1 MFALTLSK
9 RMLVAAVV
17 TAALGA
23 IPYMANAQDSDDPP
37 PEAGRISYI
46 SGNVSIQPA
55 TADQWGQA
63 YPNLPVGPGDR
74 IFTDNDGRAE
84 IQIGRTYVRVGPNSD
99 VTLVDDN
106 QFNINFGVAQGSIR
120 LHSFGL
126 WPRQLVDVSTPNGN
140 AEFGEQGDLR
150 VDVMPTDGATVFT
163 NLGQFADIT
172 GAGDYRQQLDYG
184 QSLEVA
190 GTNPVY
196 PQWLQ
201 PAGPD
206 QLDSWSQERD
216 QRLTRVASYN
226 YVSPDVPGAADL
238 DSSGDWQAET
248 EYGPMWFPRDVSAD
262 WQPYRNGHWINRDP
276 WGWVWVEDEPW
287 GYAPFHYGRWV
298 QYRDRWGWVPG
309 PVNVRPVWSPALVVF
324 AGGGGGLSLSAW
336 FPLGPGEA
344 YRPWYRCSD
353 RYIDRVNITNIRPA
367 PRVVVRNTYVNVTN
381 VTNITYIN
389 RTHVVA
395 VPRDDFASGR
405 RVRDVAVRMDQRQMQ
420 QMRPMAQPAIA
431 APSRPIITRPVAH
444 VPAKV
449 ERPML
454 INQRG
459 QEIAAK
465 PRAVPVAPPVRQAP
479 PQRPLPGRTVVA
491 APAHQNPNGRGPQ
504 GPNQSPAARGNQDQQ
519 RNNQP
524 NQPPIGTPRANP
536 AAAVPGYQRGVE
548 QRQGNQPN
556 QNQPGVNPNE
566 RQDRQQP
573 AQPAG
578 RPVPP
583 NNQQENRPNPP
594 QMNVPDRGRPNDQRP
609 GRPDTPQQDRPNNQP
624 VPPNYQQQ
632 QRPNP
637 PQMNQPDRGRPNDQR
652 PGRPD
657 NPQQD
662 RPNNQPVPPTYQQQQ
677 RPNPPQMNQ
686 PDRGQQN
693 DQRPGRPDNP
703 QQDRPNNQP
712 VPPNVQQ
719 PARPNYPQ
727 PDRRSQPNDQPVPRP
742 NQPQNPPPSNQ
753 NRQDYRPPQ
762 QDRPRDAAPQA
773 PPQGRPEQPQ
783 RQDRQYTPPPQARPT
798 PPPQQDRQ
806 FTPPP
811 QRANPQH
818 EERQAPPPQRA
829 NPQHEERQAPPPRSF
844 DQPRPNR
851 EPPQARPQQNDRQNN
866 KDQKKDKK
874 EDKKPN

>member
-150 VDVMPTDGATVFT
+150 VDVMPADGATVFT

-238 DSSGDWQAET
+238 DSSGDWQAQT
-248 EYGPMWFPRDVSAD
+248 DYGPMWFPRDVSSD
-262 WQPYRNGHWINRDP
+262 WQPYRNGHWINREP

-298 QYRDRWGWVPG
+298 QYQDRWGWVPG

-324 AGGGGGLSLSAW
+324 AGGGAGVSLSAW

-353 RYIDRVNITNIRPA
+353 RYIDQVNISNIRESR
-367 PRVVVRNTYVNVTN
+367 RVHVERTYVNVVNVTN
-381 VTNITYIN
+381 VTNINYVN
-389 RTHVVA
+389 RTHVTA
-395 VPRDDFASGR
+395 VRRDDFASGR
-405 RVRDVAVRMDQRQMQ
+405 RVRDVAVRVDPREMQ
-420 QMRPMAQPAIA
+420 QFRPVAQPQVV
-431 APSRPIITRPVAH
+431 APQRPIITRPVAH

-459 QEIAAK
+459 QEIAAR
-465 PRAVPVAPPVRQAP
+465 PRAVPVAAPVRQAP

-536 AAAVPGYQRGVE
+536 AGAVPGYQRGVE

-566 RQDRQQP
+566 RQDRQLP
-573 AQPAG
+573 GQPAG

-583 NNQQENRPNPP
+583 NNQQQEN
-594 QMNVPDRGRPNDQRP
+594 
-609 GRPDTPQQDRPNNQP
+609 RPNNQP

-662 RPNNQPVPPTYQQQQ
+662 RPNNEPVPPNYQQQQ

-686 PDRGQQN
+686 PDHGRPN

-703 QQDRPNNQP
+703 QQDRRNNQP
-712 VPPNVQQ
+712 VPPTYQQPVPPNSQQ

-762 QDRPRDAAPQA
+762 QDRPRNVAPPA

-818 EERQAPPPQRA
+818 EERQA
-829 NPQHEERQAPPPRSF
+829 HPPRSF

-866 KDQKKDKK
+866 RDQKKDKK